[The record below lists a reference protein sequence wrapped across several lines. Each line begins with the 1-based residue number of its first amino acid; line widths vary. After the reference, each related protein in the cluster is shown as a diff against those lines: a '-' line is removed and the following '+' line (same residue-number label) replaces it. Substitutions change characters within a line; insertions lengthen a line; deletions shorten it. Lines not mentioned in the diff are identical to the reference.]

1 MFGCYRKADANDP
14 DIYVAAITAILAE
27 YEPEIIRIVTDPREG
42 IARKSKWMPSISEL
56 DEECIAA
63 QKRLKSQEY
72 MRLHGF
78 IWRNNKWEKAA

>member
-14 DIYVAAITAILAE
+14 DVYVMAITAILAE

-42 IARKSKWMPSISEL
+42 IARKSKWMPSIAEL
-56 DEECIAA
+56 DEECAA
-63 QKRLKSQEY
+63 AHRFLKSQDF
-72 MRLHGF
+72 MRSRGF